1 MAHEHWDLVGDLNA
15 GGNWEC
21 GVGDALDNVVGSGG
35 REEISVREILE
46 RRERKEMLRWRL
58 MKIGE
63 VILDLRLKL
72 PNFVAEIS
80 RSWGINDYID
90 GNNDIFRN

>member
-1 MAHEHWDLVGDLNA
+1 MHEHWDLVGDLNA

-21 GVGDALDNVVGSGG
+21 GVGDTIDNVVGSGG
-35 REEISVREILE
+35 RVEIRVWEILE
-46 RRERKEMLRWRL
+46 MREGKEMLRWRL

-80 RSWGINDYID
+80 RS
-90 GNNDIFRN
+90 